1 MEKYGYVTVREIM
14 VYEIIMREDAIGDTV
29 VVRVNG
35 DGNGK
40 GSEMIG
46 LVDGKGSEKEV
57 LPVGVGM
64 IKVQRYFCVLIFLVQ
79 LLQCKKML
87 CL

>member
-46 LVDGKGSEKEV
+46 LVDGKG
-57 LPVGVGM
+57 
-64 IKVQRYFCVLIFLVQ
+64 
-79 LLQCKKML
+79 
-87 CL
+87 

>member
-1 MEKYGYVTVREIM
+1 MM

-46 LVDGKGSEKEV
+46 LVDGKGSEMEV
-57 LPVGVGM
+57 KG
-64 IKVQRYFCVLIFLVQ
+64 QRW
-79 LLQCKKML
+79 K
-87 CL
+87 